1 MIHGSWDIKCTRQF
15 FYHLGPLFALL
26 PLTAWKMK
34 ISKKKRKTPG
44 DIIIWHKSTK
54 NHDHRLY
61 CSWHVVRDRCN
72 CYFSFWAIFCPFTPI
87 TAQKMKIFKNEKN
100 TSWYHHFTHV
110 FQKLWL
116 DDVLLLRYGARETDG
131 QTNGRTDGKSDT

>member
-1 MIHGSWDIKCTRQF
+1 
-15 FYHLGPLFALL
+15 
-26 PLTAWKMK
+26 MK
-34 ISKKKRKTPG
+34 KTPG
-44 DIIIWHKSTK
+44 DIIILHKCTK
-54 NHDHRLY
+54 IHDHMLY

-131 QTNGRTDGKSDT
+131 QTNGRTDGKSDTERWLPHLKILSVALHISETIIWLPFKYTSVKWWYFQ